1 MFEQSNIK
9 RLRYVTAIKLRK
21 ITFPGFDR
29 VPLYDVVLF
38 FWRGIYNGAISLRAS
53 SVAFSFFLALFP
65 ALIFIFTLIP
75 YIPIDNFQ
83 VELIKLLKN
92 FMPVNAYEAIQTTIE
107 DIAMHKR
114 GSLLSFG
121 FIAALIFSTNG
132 IAAMISAFNATILTF
147 ESRTWI
153 WQRIISIILVL
164 ILTLLITIAI
174 GLLVSSQKL
183 FDLLLNF
190 DWLERNV
197 LFYLLQIG
205 HWIIIFSLF
214 FFAISFLYFL
224 APAKKTK
231 WRFISPGGTLATIL
245 MVITSIGFSYYI
257 NNFGQYNKLYGS
269 LGTLIV
275 VLLWLYFNSFVL
287 IIGFELNASIS
298 NASLKKD
305 GHFLFNK
312 T

>member
-1 MFEQSNIK
+1 MFGKSRIN
-9 RLRYVTAIKLRK
+9 RLKYTTAIKLRK
-21 ITFPGFDR
+21 ITLPGFDK
-29 VPLYDVVLF
+29 VPVYDVAVF
-38 FWRGIYNGAISLRAS
+38 FKRSLLDGALSVRAS

-65 ALIFIFTLIP
+65 AIIFLFTLIP

-83 VELIKLLKN
+83 EELLKLLQN
-92 FMPVNAYEAIQTTIE
+92 FLPNNAYKTIQSTVE

-132 IAAMISAFNATILTF
+132 IAAMISAFNATVLTF

-153 WQRIISIILVL
+153 WQRIISVFLVL
-164 ILTLLITIAI
+164 ILTLLITISI

-183 FDLLLNF
+183 FDFILAH
-190 DWLERNV
+190 DWMEKNL

-205 HWIIIFSLF
+205 HWFIIVSLF

-245 MVITSIGFSYYI
+245 MVITSLGFSYYI

>member
-1 MFEQSNIK
+1 MFENSSIK
-9 RLRYVTAIKLRK
+9 RLRYKTAIKLRK
-21 ITFPGFDR
+21 ISFPGFNKIP
-29 VPLYDVVLF
+29 VYDVVVF
-38 FWRGIYNGAISLRAS
+38 FWNGLYNGSVSLRAS

-65 ALIFIFTLIP
+65 AIIFLFTLIP

-83 VELIKLLKN
+83 VELLNLLKN
-92 FMPVNAYEAIQTTIE
+92 FMPVDAYRVIQTTIE

-121 FIAALIFSTNG
+121 FAAALIFATNG
-132 IAAMISAFNATILTF
+132 VAAMISAFNATALIF

-153 WQRIISIILVL
+153 WQRIISVFLVL
-164 ILTLLITIAI
+164 IQTVLITIAI

-183 FDLLLNF
+183 FDFLLTLE
-190 DWLERNV
+190 WLEKNF

-205 HWIIIFSLF
+205 HWIIIVALF
-214 FFAISFLYFL
+214 FFAISFLYYL

-245 MVITSIGFSYYI
+245 MVITSIGFSFYI

-275 VLLWLYFNSFVL
+275 VLLWLYFNAFVL
-287 IIGFELNASIS
+287 IIGFELNASIN

-305 GHFLFNK
+305 EQSLSK
-312 T
+312 KL

>member
-1 MFEQSNIK
+1 MFEKSRIK
-9 RLRYVTAIKLRK
+9 KLRYKTAIRLRKVTL
-21 ITFPGFDR
+21 PGFDK
-29 VPLYDVVLF
+29 VPIYDVALF
-38 FWRGIYNGAISLRAS
+38 FGNSMYNGAVSVRAS

-65 ALIFIFTLIP
+65 AIIFIFTLIP

-83 VELIKLLKN
+83 IELLKLLQN
-92 FMPVNAYEAIQTTIE
+92 IMPENAYKSIQSTVE

-132 IAAMISAFNATILTF
+132 IAAMISAFNATALTF

-153 WQRIISIILVL
+153 WQRIISVFLVL
-164 ILTLLITIAI
+164 ILTLLITISI

-183 FDLLLNF
+183 FNLLIEH
-190 DWLERNV
+190 DWIEKNIV
-197 LFYLLQIG
+197 FYLLQIG
-205 HWIIIFSLF
+205 QWIIVFSLF
-214 FFAISFLYFL
+214 FFAISFLYYL
-224 APAKKTK
+224 APSKKTK
-231 WRFISPGGTLATIL
+231 WRFISAGATLATIL
-245 MVITSIGFSYYI
+245 MVVTSIGFSYYI

-287 IIGFELNASIS
+287 IIGFELNASIA

-305 GHFLFNK
+305 GIHIIN
-312 T
+312 TS

>member
-1 MFEQSNIK
+1 MFEKKFIK
-9 RLRYVTAIKLRK
+9 RLRFKTAIRLRK
-21 ITFPGFDR
+21 VTLPGFDR
-29 VPLYDVVLF
+29 VPLYDVITF
-38 FWRGIYNGAISLRAS
+38 FWKSLYDGALSLRAS

-65 ALIFIFTLIP
+65 AIIFIFTLIP
-75 YIPIDNFQ
+75 YIPIANFQ
-83 VELIKLLKN
+83 VELLKLLQN
-92 FMPVNAYEAIQTTIE
+92 LMPVNAYKAIEFTME

-132 IAAMISAFNATILTF
+132 IAALISAFNATVLTF

-153 WQRIISIILVL
+153 WQRIISVFLVL
-164 ILTLLITIAI
+164 IITLLITISI
-174 GLLVSSQKL
+174 GLLVTSRKI
-183 FDLLLNF
+183 FDILLEHN
-190 DWLERNV
+190 WLEKNF

-205 HWIIIFSLF
+205 QWFIIFSLF
-214 FFAISFLYFL
+214 FFAIAFLYFL

-231 WRFISPGGTLATIL
+231 WRFISPGGSLATIL
-245 MVITSIGFSYYI
+245 MVVTSLGFSYYI

-287 IIGFELNASIS
+287 IIGFELNASIN

-305 GHFLFNK
+305 GHFLFNN